1 MNTVKGVA
9 TEQNASVAPD
19 VALKKQLQKEGLRQ
33 AVVLPQQQTNAV
45 NVSVSQTRVGGQL
58 LSIAMSK
65 SVQVDNQ
72 EYQAPTESKT
82 TDKDSLFDF
91 KEVAKNVMNFVGG
104 VIKSAANNGADDA
117 YLENLF
123 SQAREGVSK
132 GIAMAEQD
140 IGGFMDEDT
149 QNGIN
154 NAQALIEQ
162 GIVTLEDTL
171 LGSAQE
177 TDDNQV
183 SDSDAQGSQLEALR
197 INTTGGDEVRLRFAT
212 LEGRDAHESS
222 PQLAIN
228 ENNTQANSAFR
239 SFEHSSLSFSISGE
253 LNEDDMT
260 ALRELVEKASDLSE
274 TFFAGDIDNAFEQ
287 ALSLGFDDSE
297 LVEVALQFNK
307 REPNQVIQQ
316 YEQVQNDTE
325 NTQGQV
331 GSNIKPIADYLDKFL
346 ETMTLSEQSLGSEG
360 DYSTLVNGIINQME
374 SVHTP
379 DLVSAIN
386 RFHTFNQRLV

>member
-183 SDSDAQGSQLEALR
+183 SDSDAQGAQLETLR

>member
-162 GIVTLEDTL
+162 GIVTLEDSL